1 MATAPMSADTSRLS
15 FAKVAASAGK
25 DNVALSSFTKVAVS
39 GPVRG
44 TKKENMSL
52 QSQKDVEQQDIGG
65 HPTRQP
71 DSIQASSDRKAPL
84 SEENKST
91 IVSRAPPVSDTNLV
105 AAVQALTVNVESDSQ
120 MPSLVVNGSGSG
132 MRNIRKKADATESFS
147 EDPFQRTDSGSEL
160 GTKPPSLDG
169 KSITSGTTFALDEKE
184 SLRPD
189 DSASVK
195 AAEDDDTFSGRGSI
209 VAGSRIGSEAAGR
222 AYRAQFY
229 EVPDR
234 RMQPMPERQSQG
246 LNTPQSG
253 SSGQQTTDDGKI
265 NKPLI
270 GPSGVPDGF
279 NLFYR
284 QTPDEKLLEALDSP
298 KDRIFLLRLEQ
309 DLQKFVID
317 SKEPF
322 IDLPPCNSFCR
333 MLTHKLADYYHM
345 THQVDSVAGA
355 VRIFRTPFCR
365 LPPSLTSI
373 SNPPTT
379 GNTPPPTMPA
389 MKIMRRG
396 GEGDTG
402 PSPSK
407 ATSETGSDGKDKSLS
422 AKEKLSREEREAAY
436 NRARERIFGKDEK
449 NGDVTPE
456 MEDCNEMSRSSS
468 VSTKDR
474 NSQSRKPKPP
484 KQRRDDSD
492 SFDVRSQ
499 YTPFFPQPQMPT
511 WAPTPHYTPGAPQP
525 FNGAVQ
531 NTYQTA
537 IPTQFPVPAPAQQFN
552 PPTMG
557 NGNMQVFNPV
567 PQQYPQPNQPRFQP
581 HSAPIT
587 AYGSP
592 VQSAPIVQQQWQQPQ
607 QPIYSSPY
615 QTRGPM
621 ATGPPNSIPYAFG
634 QLPSTANPA
643 DPKSQHPI
651 PGSFNRHAFN
661 PKTQSFVPGNAG
673 NPVPQS
679 MSHHG
684 SPHHGSPHHGS
695 PHLSYNAYTPPQQF
709 GNGMG
714 YSMARQG
721 SNNSLPSYHA
731 SPHMAHR
738 SMMHQG
744 MQGMQQGMPQVMP
757 QGMPHGMIQGMPQGL
772 PQGMQGM
779 PQNGQLG
786 HHLPNY
792 GNPSTLPPKPPTGV

>member
-1 MATAPMSADTSRLS
+1 MSTTERSRLS

-25 DNVALSSFTKVAVS
+25 DNVALSSFAKVAAS
-39 GPVRG
+39 AQARDL
-44 TKKENMSL
+44 KKEIIAVPAQAETSTHSNGSSTIPPAIKEDKKTSIL
-52 QSQKDVEQQDIGG
+52 RE
-65 HPTRQP
+65 PTLKTESDAQRALERQ
-71 DSIQASSDRKAPL
+71 SSDTKLIDAVKAL
-84 SEENKST
+84 SVGS
-91 IVSRAPPVSDTNLV
+91 P
-105 AAVQALTVNVESDSQ
+105 
-120 MPSLVVNGSGSG
+120 MPSVVVNGSGVARSKPDG
-132 MRNIRKKADATESFS
+132 IEGFS
-147 EDPFQRTDSGSEL
+147 EDPFQRTDSGSDL

-169 KSITSGTTFALDEKE
+169 KSFTSGTTFALDEKE

-209 VAGSRIGSEAAGR
+209 VAGSRIGSEAAAR

-234 RMQPMPERQSQG
+234 RGMQTMHERQSQG
-246 LNTPQSG
+246 MSTPQSG
-253 SSGQQTTDDGKI
+253 SSGQQTTDDGKS
-265 NKPLI
+265 KPLI
-270 GPSGVPDGF
+270 GTPGVPDAF

-284 QTPDEKLLEALDSP
+284 QTPDEKLLEALESP

-309 DLQKFVID
+309 DVIEFVKS

-345 THQVDSVAGA
+345 THQVDAVAGA

-365 LPPSLTSI
+365 LPPSLTTI
-373 SNPPTT
+373 SNPPTS

-396 GEGDTG
+396 GDGDTG

-436 NRARERIFGKDEK
+436 NKARERIFGKDEK
-449 NGDVTPE
+449 TGDATPDT
-456 MEDCNEMSRSSS
+456 EDGNEMSRSSS
-468 VSTKDR
+468 VSTKER
-474 NSQSRKPKPP
+474 ASQNKRPKPA
-484 KQRRDDSD
+484 KQRRDDNE

-499 YTPFFPQPQMPT
+499 YAPFFPQQQAPT
-511 WAPTPHYTPGAPQP
+511 WVPTPQYAPMGAQP
-525 FNGAVQ
+525 YNGSNVQ
-531 NTYQTA
+531 NSYQNSMPA
-537 IPTQFPVPAPAQQFN
+537 HFIPPAQQFN
-552 PPTMG
+552 AGMMG
-557 NGNMQVFNPV
+557 NGAVQQYNNI
-567 PQQYPQPNQPRFQP
+567 PQQYPQQQTQQRFQP
-581 HSAPIT
+581 HSAPIS

-592 VQSAPIVQQQWQQPQ
+592 VQSPPLAPQQWPQ
-607 QPIYSSPY
+607 QPLYQSSY
-615 QTRGPM
+615 QQTQGPM
-621 ATGPPNSIPYAFG
+621 VRGPPNSIPYAFG

-661 PKTQSFVPGNAG
+661 PKTQSFVPGNSG
-673 NPVPQS
+673 LPVPQP

-695 PHLSYNAYTPPQQF
+695 PHLPYNAFAPPQQQF

-714 YSMARQG
+714 YNMARQG

-738 SMMHQG
+738 PMMHQS
-744 MQGMQQGMPQVMP
+744 MPQS
-757 QGMPHGMIQGMPQGL
+757 L
-772 PQGMQGM
+772 PQGMSHAPGMTQGINPGM
-779 PQNGQLG
+779 SMAHNGQIG
-786 HHLPNY
+786 NHLPNY

>member
-1 MATAPMSADTSRLS
+1 MTTAQMSADKSRLS

-25 DNVALSSFTKVAVS
+25 DNVALSSFAKVAAS
-39 GPVRG
+39 AQAKDL
-44 TKKENMSL
+44 KKENIAIPGQAETSTQPNGL
-52 QSQKDVEQQDIGG
+52 SDIQHTSTDDG
-65 HPTRQP
+65 
-71 DSIQASSDRKAPL
+71 
-84 SEENKST
+84 KSNE
-91 IVSRAPPVSDTNLV
+91 NLV
-105 AAVQALTVNVESDSQ
+105 EAVKALSINAA
-120 MPSLVVNGSGSG
+120 PSLVVNGSGIV
-132 MRNIRKKADATESFS
+132 RNKS
-147 EDPFQRTDSGSEL
+147 EGPDDESGSDL
-160 GTKPPSLDG
+160 GTRPPSF
-169 KSITSGTTFALDEKE
+169 TSGTTFALDEKE

-209 VAGSRIGSEAAGR
+209 VAGSRIGSEAAAR

-229 EVPDR
+229 DAPDR
-234 RMQPMPERQSQG
+234 RNMQNIHERQSQG
-246 LNTPQSG
+246 VSTPQSG
-253 SSGQQTTDDGKI
+253 SSGQQTTDDGKS
-265 NKPLI
+265 KPLI
-270 GPSGVPDGF
+270 GTPGVPDAF

-284 QTPDEKLLEALDSP
+284 QTPDEKLLEALESP

-309 DLQKFVID
+309 DVIEFVKS

-345 THQVDSVAGA
+345 THQVDAIAGA

-373 SNPPTT
+373 SNPPTS

-396 GEGDTG
+396 GDGDTG

-436 NRARERIFGKDEK
+436 NKARERIFGKDDK
-449 NGDVTPE
+449 AGDVTPDT
-456 MEDCNEMSRSSS
+456 EDGNEMSRSSS

-474 NSQSRKPKPP
+474 TSQNKRAKPA
-484 KQRRDDSD
+484 KQRRDDSEN
-492 SFDVRSQ
+492 FDVRSQ
-499 YTPFFPQPQMPT
+499 YAPYFPQPQAPT
-511 WAPTPHYTPGAPQP
+511 W
-525 FNGAVQ
+525 V
-531 NTYQTA
+531 
-537 IPTQFPVPAPAQQFN
+537 PTQQYAPMGPPQFSGGTAQPSYQNPMQPHFGPQQFN
-552 PPTMG
+552 PGVMTG
-557 NGNMQVFNPV
+557 VNMQYNP
-567 PQQYPQPNQPRFQP
+567 PQQYPPQGQQRFQQP
-581 HSAPIT
+581 HSAPISGF
-587 AYGSP
+587 ASP
-592 VQSAPIVQQQWQQPQ
+592 VQSPPPAPQQWPQPLYQ
-607 QPIYSSPY
+607 SPY
-615 QTRGPM
+615 QQSQTAMVR
-621 ATGPPNSIPYAFG
+621 GPPNSIPYAFG

-661 PKTQSFVPGNAG
+661 PKTQSFVPGSSG
-673 NPVPQS
+673 LPVPQP

-695 PHLSYNAYTPPQQF
+695 PHLPYNAFATPQQQF

-714 YSMARQG
+714 YNMARQG

-731 SPHMAHR
+731 SPHMAQR
-738 SMMHQG
+738 PMMHQG
-744 MQGMQQGMPQVMP
+744 MPQNLP
-757 QGMPHGMIQGMPQGL
+757 QGMSHSQGMPQGVS
-772 PQGMQGM
+772 QVM
-779 PQNGQLG
+779 PMAMSHIGN
-786 HHLPNY
+786 HLPNY

>member
-1 MATAPMSADTSRLS
+1 MATAPMSADSRLS
-15 FAKVAASAGK
+15 FAKVAASAAK
-25 DNVALSSFTKVAVS
+25 DNIAPRSFAKVAAS
-39 GPVRG
+39 GPSRL
-44 TKKENMSL
+44 TKKENVTMGDANEKRPGDGL
-52 QSQKDVEQQDIGG
+52 
-65 HPTRQP
+65 PQP
-71 DSIQASSDRKAPL
+71 SGSEKPL
-84 SEENKST
+84 S
-91 IVSRAPPVSDTNLV
+91 VRAEGDANSDAAPVPTSETNL
-105 AAVQALTVNVESDSQ
+105 ANAMKSLNVDGERNSP
-120 MPSLVVNGSGSG
+120 MPSLVVNGSGTAPVIAGKRSEAG
-132 MRNIRKKADATESFS
+132 EGFS

-229 EVPDR
+229 EAPDR
-234 RMQPMPERQSQG
+234 RMQPMPERQIQG
-246 LNTPQSG
+246 MTTPQSG
-253 SSGQQTTDDGKI
+253 SSGQQTTDDGKVI
-265 NKPLI
+265 KPLVGLTG
-270 GPSGVPDGF
+270 GPDAF

-284 QTPDEKLLEALDSP
+284 QTPDEKLLEALESP

-309 DLQKFVID
+309 DLQKFVTD

-345 THQVDSVAGA
+345 THQVDAVAGA

-365 LPPSLTSI
+365 LPPPLTTI

-379 GNTPPPTMPA
+379 GNTPPPTIPT

-402 PSPSK
+402 LSPSK
-407 ATSETGSDGKDKSLS
+407 ATSETGSDGKDKALS

-436 NRARERIFGKDEK
+436 ARARERIFGTDGKA
-449 NGDVTPE
+449 GDATPE
-456 MEDCNEMSRSSS
+456 TEDGNEMSRSSS

-474 NSQSRKPKPP
+474 SGQGKRTKTT
-484 KQRRDDSD
+484 KQRRDDSE

-499 YTPFFPQPQMPT
+499 YTPFFPQPQMSA
-511 WAPTPHYTPGAPQP
+511 WTPSQHYSPMVPQP
-525 FNGAVQ
+525 FNGAGQGV
-531 NTYQTA
+531 YQTP
-537 IPTQFPVPAPAQQFN
+537 IPQQFSAPVQQFN
-552 PPTMG
+552 PAPIN
-557 NGNMQVFNPV
+557 NGNMQGYNTM
-567 PQQYPQPNQPRFQP
+567 QQPYPQPNQGRFQP

-592 VQSAPIVQQQWQQPQ
+592 VQSPPVPPQKWQQPQ
-607 QPIYSSPY
+607 AQQPVY
-615 QTRGPM
+615 QPSYQPRPPM
-621 ATGPPNSIPYAFG
+621 NAGPPGSIPYAFG
-634 QLPSTANPA
+634 QLPTTVNPA

-661 PKTQSFVPGNAG
+661 PKTQSFVPGNTGLPATQ
-673 NPVPQS
+673 P
-679 MSHHG
+679 MSQHG

-695 PHLSYNAYTPPQQF
+695 PHLSYNAYTPPQQY

-714 YSMARQG
+714 YNMARQG

-738 SMMHQG
+738 PMMHQG
-744 MQGMQQGMPQVMP
+744 MQPNIPQALPQVMPHGMMQGMPPNMP
-757 QGMPHGMIQGMPQGL
+757 QGMPPQGIQGGQ
-772 PQGMQGM
+772 
-779 PQNGQLG
+779 QNGQVG

-792 GNPSTLPPKPPTGV
+792 GNSSTLPPKPQTGV